1 MFVLLINP
9 NRSKKKSPCIPSCP
23 LKKNLFIKMTK
34 LLMIFNSKKSM
45 RKILKIFFLKKSKTK
60 LLNWDMKMK
69 PFEKFKTPIKLL
81 KEFTKIKL
89 KIFSIKVISKMIK
102 EMESENNFN
111 NKMIFSFI
119 MKEISLLIK
128 NKVSDDS

>member
-1 MFVLLINP
+1 
-9 NRSKKKSPCIPSCP
+9 
-23 LKKNLFIKMTK
+23 
-34 LLMIFNSKKSM
+34 M

-81 KEFTKIKL
+81 KGFTKIKL

-111 NKMIFSFI
+111 NKMIFSFT

-128 NKVSDDS
+128 NKVLDD